1 MKNKITKRGVF
12 AVSAKTI
19 DERKPEVV
27 ALMQRY
33 GMNVNVND
41 SKEKIDMAF
50 LSLLP
55 RSRSF
60 RQDFAKI
67 ATPVAENVHSRVSK
81 RLGDLTKANYKNY
94 GGDDFFNIFGLEKKD
109 PMADVMNIPSKG
121 IRTSSN
127 SAFSFQSPDG
137 NTGVAGGLN
146 AKRAK
151 EKSGFGSWLTDV
163 FDKDTT
169 QNIINTG
176 LGIYAYQ
183 KTGGTQGAPNPLN
196 QGRADVAQGNAGT
209 TGGNEPSSGGL
220 GTGGIVAISLGAI
233 ALVGFG
239 IYYATKK

>member
-1 MKNKITKRGVF
+1 MKNKITKRGLF
-12 AVSAKTI
+12 AISAKTI

-27 ALMQRY
+27 ALMKRY

-41 SKEKIDMAF
+41 SKDKIDMAF

-60 RQDFAKI
+60 RQDFAQL
-67 ATPVAENVHSRVSK
+67 ATPVAEKIHSK
-81 RLGDLTKANYKNY
+81 YKNY
-94 GGDDFFNIFGLEKKD
+94 VGDDFFNIFGLEKKN

-121 IRTSSN
+121 ISTMP
-127 SAFSFQSPDG
+127 APIG
-137 NTGVAGGLN
+137 GGVAGGVL
-146 AKRAK
+146 AKDSKA
-151 EKSGFGSWLTDV
+151 KSGFGSWISDV

-183 KTGGTQGAPNPLN
+183 KTGGTQGANPIQ
-196 QGRADVAQGNAGT
+196 QGRTDIQTGAGT
-209 TGGNEPSSGGL
+209 GTGSGNDTTSGGL

>member
-1 MKNKITKRGVF
+1 MKNKITKRGLF

-27 ALMQRY
+27 ALMKRY
-33 GMNVNVND
+33 GMNVNEND
-41 SKEKIDMAF
+41 SKDKIDMAF

-60 RQDFAKI
+60 RQDFAQL
-67 ATPVAENVHSRVSK
+67 ATPVAEKIHSK
-81 RLGDLTKANYKNY
+81 YKNY
-94 GGDDFFNIFGLEKKD
+94 VGDDFFNIFGLEKKN

-121 IRTSSN
+121 IGTSSTT
-127 SAFSFQSPDG
+127 SEQLGKVMQG
-137 NTGVAGGLN
+137 NTGVAN
-146 AKRAK
+146 PKAKSA
-151 EKSGFGSWLTDV
+151 FGSWISDV

-183 KTGGTQGAPNPLN
+183 KTGGTQGTNPLQ
-196 QGRADVAQGNAGT
+196 QGRTDVQTGAGT
-209 TGGNEPSSGGL
+209 GSGSGNENTGSGL

>member
-1 MKNKITKRGVF
+1 MKHKITKRGVF

-33 GMNVNVND
+33 GMNVNVSD

-55 RSRSF
+55 RSRAF
-60 RQDFAKI
+60 RNDFAKL
-67 ATPVAENVHSRVSK
+67 ATPVAEKMQS
-81 RLGDLTKANYKNY
+81 AYKNY
-94 GGDDFFNIFGLEKKD
+94 GGEDFFNIFGLQKKNPVD
-109 PMADVMNIPSKG
+109 DVMNIPSKG
-121 IRTSSN
+121 IGTSSN
-127 SAFSFQSPDG
+127 VPQVPQPIG
-137 NTGVAGGLN
+137 GGVAGGLSGGRTK
-146 AKRAK
+146 A
-151 EKSGFGSWLTDV
+151 KSGLGSWLTDV

-183 KTGGTQGAPNPLN
+183 KTGGTQGQPNPLN
-196 QGRADVAQGNAGT
+196 QGRADVQGQT
-209 TGGNEPSSGGL
+209 PPSQNQPSGSTGL
-220 GTGGIVAISLGAI
+220 GTGGIVAISLGAL

>member
-67 ATPVAENVHSRVSK
+67 ATPVAEKIHSK
-81 RLGDLTKANYKNY
+81 YKNY
-94 GGDDFFNIFGLEKKD
+94 VGDDFFNIFGLEKKN

-121 IRTSSN
+121 IGTMP
-127 SAFSFQSPDG
+127 APIG
-137 NTGVAGGLN
+137 GGVAGGVL
-146 AKRAK
+146 AKDSKA
-151 EKSGFGSWLTDV
+151 KSGFGSWLSDV

-183 KTGGTQGAPNPLN
+183 KTGGTQGTPNPLQ
-196 QGRADVAQGNAGT
+196 QGRSDVAQGNAGT
-209 TGGNEPSSGGL
+209 TGGNEPSKGGL

>member
-1 MKNKITKRGVF
+1 MKNKITKRGLF

-27 ALMQRY
+27 ALMKRY
-33 GMNVNVND
+33 GMNVNEND
-41 SKEKIDMAF
+41 SKDKIDMAF

-60 RQDFAKI
+60 RQDFAQL
-67 ATPVAENVHSRVSK
+67 ATPVAEKIHSK
-81 RLGDLTKANYKNY
+81 YKNY
-94 GGDDFFNIFGLEKKD
+94 VGDDFFNIFGLEKIFGGKKD
-109 PMADVMNIPSKG
+109 NSAYDIMAIPSKG
-121 IRTSSN
+121 ISTSST
-127 SAFSFQSPDG
+127 FSKQVGKVMTG
-137 NTGVAGGLN
+137 NTGVAN
-146 AKRAK
+146 PKT
-151 EKSGFGSWLTDV
+151 KSAFGSWISDV

-183 KTGGTQGAPNPLN
+183 KTGGTQGSNPL
-196 QGRADVAQGNAGT
+196 QQARTDVQTGAGAGT
-209 TGGNEPSSGGL
+209 GSGSGNDNTSGGL

>member
-60 RQDFAKI
+60 RQDFAQL
-67 ATPVAENVHSRVSK
+67 ATPVAEKIHSK
-81 RLGDLTKANYKNY
+81 YKNY
-94 GGDDFFNIFGLEKKD
+94 VGDDFFNIFGLEKKN

-121 IRTSSN
+121 SGTSSN
-127 SAFSFQSPDG
+127 SAFSFQTPDG

-183 KTGGTQGAPNPLN
+183 KTGGTQGTPNPLQ
-196 QGRADVAQGNAGT
+196 QGRSDVAQGNAGT
-209 TGGNEPSSGGL
+209 TGGNEPSKGGL

>member
-1 MKNKITKRGVF
+1 MKHKITQRGVF

-41 SKEKIDMAF
+41 SKGKIDMAF

-55 RSRSF
+55 RSRGF
-60 RQDFAKI
+60 RKDFAAL
-67 ATPVAENVHSRVSK
+67 ATPVAESMHNE
-81 RLGDLTKANYKNY
+81 YKNAC
-94 GGDDFFNIFGLEKKD
+94 GDCYANASSD
-109 PMADVMNIPSKG
+109 PMKDIMNIPSKG
-121 IRTSSN
+121 IGTSS
-127 SAFSFQSPDG
+127 SLSIPSKTFDS
-137 NTGVAGGLN
+137 NTGVAP
-146 AKRAK
+146 AKSKKAF
-151 EKSGFGSWLTDV
+151 SDTGFGSWLSDV

-183 KTGGTQGAPNPLN
+183 KTGGTQGANPLT
-196 QGRADVAQGNAGT
+196 QGRSDVQGQTPTPPAGEQ
-209 TGGNEPSSGGL
+209 GSSTGL
-220 GTGGIVAISLGAI
+220 GTGGIVVIALGAL

>member
-1 MKNKITKRGVF
+1 MKQKITKRGLF

-19 DERKPEVV
+19 DEKKPEVV

-55 RSRSF
+55 LSRAF
-60 RQDFAKI
+60 RKDFAKL
-67 ATPVAENVHSRVSK
+67 ATPVAEKIHS
-81 RLGDLTKANYKNY
+81 TYKNY
-94 GGDDFFNIFGLEKKD
+94 VGEDFFNLFGLQKKNPVD
-109 PMADVMNIPSKG
+109 DIMNIPPKG
-121 IRTSSN
+121 ITTN
-127 SAFSFQSPDG
+127 
-137 NTGVAGGLN
+137 NTGVALPKP
-146 AKRAK
+146 ATKTK
-151 EKSGFGSWLTDV
+151 KSFGDTGFGSWLTDV

-176 LGIYAYQ
+176 LGVYAYQ
-183 KTGGTQGAPNPLN
+183 KTAGTQGQPNPLN
-196 QGRADVAQGNAGT
+196 QGRSDVQNQPL
-209 TGGNEPSSGGL
+209 PSGQNQPSGSTGL
-220 GTGGIVAISLGAI
+220 GTGGIVAISLGAL

>member
-1 MKNKITKRGVF
+1 MKNKITKRGLF
-12 AVSAKTI
+12 AISAKTI

-60 RQDFAKI
+60 RQDFAQL
-67 ATPVAENVHSRVSK
+67 ATPVAENVHSRAAK
-81 RLGDLTKANYKNY
+81 RLGDLAKANYKNY
-94 GGDDFFNIFGLEKKD
+94 VGDDFFNIFGLEKKNPVD
-109 PMADVMNIPSKG
+109 DIMKIPSKG
-121 IRTSSN
+121 IGTSSN
-127 SAFSFQSPDG
+127 VSQQVGKAMTD
-137 NTGVAGGLN
+137 NTGVAGG
-146 AKRAK
+146 AKA
-151 EKSGFGSWLTDV
+151 KSGFGSWLTEV

-183 KTGGTQGAPNPLN
+183 KTGGTQGAPNPLQ
-196 QGRADVAQGNAGT
+196 QGRADVQGQT
-209 TGGNEPSSGGL
+209 PPSQNLPSGSTGL
-220 GTGGIVAISLGAI
+220 GTGGIVAISLGAL

-239 IYYATKK
+239 IYFATKK

>member
-1 MKNKITKRGVF
+1 MKNKITKRGLF

-27 ALMQRY
+27 ALMKRY
-33 GMNVNVND
+33 GMNVNEND
-41 SKEKIDMAF
+41 SKDKIDMAF

-60 RQDFAKI
+60 RQDFAQL
-67 ATPVAENVHSRVSK
+67 ATPVAEKIHSK
-81 RLGDLTKANYKNY
+81 YKNY
-94 GGDDFFNIFGLEKKD
+94 VGDDFFNIFGLEKIFGGKKD
-109 PMADVMNIPSKG
+109 NSAYDIMAIPSKG
-121 IRTSSN
+121 ISTSSTA
-127 SAFSFQSPDG
+127 SEQLGKVMTG
-137 NTGVAGGLN
+137 NTGVAN
-146 AKRAK
+146 PKA
-151 EKSGFGSWLTDV
+151 KSGFGSWISDV

-183 KTGGTQGAPNPLN
+183 KTGGTQGSNPLQ
-196 QGRADVAQGNAGT
+196 QGRTDVQTGAGT
-209 TGGNEPSSGGL
+209 GTGTGSGNDNTSGGL

>member
-60 RQDFAKI
+60 RQDFAQL
-67 ATPVAENVHSRVSK
+67 ATPVAEKIHSK
-81 RLGDLTKANYKNY
+81 YKNY
-94 GGDDFFNIFGLEKKD
+94 VGDDFFNIFGLEKKN

-121 IRTSSN
+121 IGTMP
-127 SAFSFQSPDG
+127 APIG
-137 NTGVAGGLN
+137 GGVAGGVL
-146 AKRAK
+146 AKDSKA
-151 EKSGFGSWLTDV
+151 KSGFGSWLSDV

-183 KTGGTQGAPNPLN
+183 KTGGTQGTPNPLQ
-196 QGRADVAQGNAGT
+196 QGRSDVAQGNAGT
-209 TGGNEPSSGGL
+209 TGGNEPSKGGL

-233 ALVGFG
+233 VLVGFG

>member
-60 RQDFAKI
+60 RQDFAQL
-67 ATPVAENVHSRVSK
+67 ATPVAEKIHSK
-81 RLGDLTKANYKNY
+81 YKNY
-94 GGDDFFNIFGLEKKD
+94 VGDDFFNIFGLEKKN

-121 IRTSSN
+121 IGTMP
-127 SAFSFQSPDG
+127 APIG
-137 NTGVAGGLN
+137 GGVAGGVL
-146 AKRAK
+146 AKDSKA
-151 EKSGFGSWLTDV
+151 KSGFGSWLSDV

-183 KTGGTQGAPNPLN
+183 KTGGTQGTPNPLQ
-196 QGRADVAQGNAGT
+196 QGRSDVAQGNAGT
-209 TGGNEPSSGGL
+209 TGGNEPSSSGL

>member
-12 AVSAKTI
+12 AISAKTI

-121 IRTSSN
+121 IGTMP
-127 SAFSFQSPDG
+127 APIG
-137 NTGVAGGLN
+137 GGVAGGVL
-146 AKRAK
+146 AKDSKA
-151 EKSGFGSWLTDV
+151 KSGFGSWLSDV

-183 KTGGTQGAPNPLN
+183 KTGGTQGTPNPLQ
-196 QGRADVAQGNAGT
+196 QGRFDVAQGNAGT

-233 ALVGFG
+233 VLVGFG

>member
-1 MKNKITKRGVF
+1 MKNKITKRGLF

-27 ALMQRY
+27 ALMKRY
-33 GMNVNVND
+33 GMNVNEND
-41 SKEKIDMAF
+41 SKDKIDMAF

-60 RQDFAKI
+60 RQDFAQL
-67 ATPVAENVHSRVSK
+67 ATPVAEKIHSK
-81 RLGDLTKANYKNY
+81 YKNY
-94 GGDDFFNIFGLEKKD
+94 VGEDFFNIFGLEKKN

-121 IRTSSN
+121 IGTMP
-127 SAFSFQSPDG
+127 APIG
-137 NTGVAGGLN
+137 GGVAGGVL
-146 AKRAK
+146 AKDSKA
-151 EKSGFGSWLTDV
+151 KSGFGSWLSDV

-183 KTGGTQGAPNPLN
+183 KTGGTQGTPNPLQ
-196 QGRADVAQGNAGT
+196 QGRSDVAQGNAGT
-209 TGGNEPSSGGL
+209 TGGNEPSKGGL

>member
-1 MKNKITKRGVF
+1 MKNKITKRGLF

-27 ALMQRY
+27 ALMKRY
-33 GMNVNVND
+33 GMNVNEND
-41 SKEKIDMAF
+41 SKDKIDMAF

-60 RQDFAKI
+60 RQDFAQL
-67 ATPVAENVHSRVSK
+67 ATPVAEKIHSK
-81 RLGDLTKANYKNY
+81 YKNY
-94 GGDDFFNIFGLEKKD
+94 VGEDFFNIFGLEKKN

-121 IRTSSN
+121 IGTMP
-127 SAFSFQSPDG
+127 APIG
-137 NTGVAGGLN
+137 GGVAGAID
-146 AKRAK
+146 AKSSKA
-151 EKSGFGSWLTDV
+151 KSGFGSWISDV

-183 KTGGTQGAPNPLN
+183 KTGGTQGTNPLQ
-196 QGRADVAQGNAGT
+196 QGRTDVQQNVGTGSGSGNDT
-209 TGGNEPSSGGL
+209 TSGGL

>member
-41 SKEKIDMAF
+41 SKDKIDMAF

-60 RQDFAKI
+60 RQDFAQL
-67 ATPVAENVHSRVSK
+67 ATPVAEKIHSK
-81 RLGDLTKANYKNY
+81 YKNY
-94 GGDDFFNIFGLEKKD
+94 VGDDFFNIFGLEKKN

-121 IRTSSN
+121 IGTSSN
-127 SAFSFQSPDG
+127 SAFSFQTPDG

>member
-67 ATPVAENVHSRVSK
+67 ATPVAEKIQSQYQNAT
-81 RLGDLTKANYKNY
+81 GETY
-94 GGDDFFNIFGLEKKD
+94 FNIFGLEKKNPVD
-109 PMADVMNIPSKG
+109 DVMNIKPKG
-121 IRTSSN
+121 IGTSSA
-127 SAFSFQSPDG
+127 SATTPSSIETP
-137 NTGVAGGLN
+137 
-146 AKRAK
+146 AKAK
-151 EKSGFGSWLTDV
+151 TKSAFGSWISDV

-183 KTGGTQGAPNPLN
+183 KTGGTQGAPNPLQ
-196 QGRADVAQGNAGT
+196 QGRSDVAQGNAGT
-209 TGGNEPSSGGL
+209 TGGNEPSSSGL

>member
-1 MKNKITKRGVF
+1 MKNKITKRGLF

-27 ALMQRY
+27 ALMKRY
-33 GMNVNVND
+33 GMNVNEND
-41 SKEKIDMAF
+41 SKDKIDMAF

-60 RQDFAKI
+60 RQDFAQL
-67 ATPVAENVHSRVSK
+67 ATPVAEKIHSK
-81 RLGDLTKANYKNY
+81 YKNY
-94 GGDDFFNIFGLEKKD
+94 VGEDFFNIFGLEKKKPVYD
-109 PMADVMNIPSKG
+109 IMAIQPKG
-121 IRTSSN
+121 ISTSSN
-127 SAFSFQSPDG
+127 KPQPIG
-137 NTGVAGGLN
+137 GGVAGAVD
-146 AKRAK
+146 AKAK
-151 EKSGFGSWLTDV
+151 TKSGFGSWISDV

-183 KTGGTQGAPNPLN
+183 KTGGTQGSNPLQ
-196 QGRADVAQGNAGT
+196 QGRTDVQTGAGT
-209 TGGNEPSSGGL
+209 GTGSGSGNDNTSGGL

>member
-1 MKNKITKRGVF
+1 
-12 AVSAKTI
+12 
-19 DERKPEVV
+19 
-27 ALMQRY
+27 
-33 GMNVNVND
+33 
-41 SKEKIDMAF
+41 MAF

-60 RQDFAKI
+60 RQDFAQL
-67 ATPVAENVHSRVSK
+67 ATPVAEKIHSK
-81 RLGDLTKANYKNY
+81 YKNY
-94 GGDDFFNIFGLEKKD
+94 VGEDFFNIFGLEKKN

-121 IRTSSN
+121 IGTMP
-127 SAFSFQSPDG
+127 APIG
-137 NTGVAGGLN
+137 GGVAGGVL
-146 AKRAK
+146 AKDSKA
-151 EKSGFGSWLTDV
+151 KSGFGSWISDV

-183 KTGGTQGAPNPLN
+183 KTGGTQGTNPLQ
-196 QGRADVAQGNAGT
+196 QGRTDVQQNVGTGSGSGNDT
-209 TGGNEPSSGGL
+209 TSGGL

>member
-1 MKNKITKRGVF
+1 MKNKITKRGLF

-27 ALMQRY
+27 ALMKRY

-41 SKEKIDMAF
+41 SKDKIDMAF

-60 RQDFAKI
+60 RQDFAQL
-67 ATPVAENVHSRVSK
+67 ATPVAEKIHSK
-81 RLGDLTKANYKNY
+81 YKNY
-94 GGDDFFNIFGLEKKD
+94 VGDDFFNIFGLEKKN

-121 IRTSSN
+121 ISTMP
-127 SAFSFQSPDG
+127 APIG
-137 NTGVAGGLN
+137 GGVAGGVL
-146 AKRAK
+146 AKDSKA
-151 EKSGFGSWLTDV
+151 KSGFGSWISDV

-183 KTGGTQGAPNPLN
+183 KTGGTQGANPIQ
-196 QGRADVAQGNAGT
+196 QGRTDIQTGAGT
-209 TGGNEPSSGGL
+209 GSGSGNDTTSSGL

>member
-1 MKNKITKRGVF
+1 MKNQITKRGLF

-27 ALMQRY
+27 ALMKRY
-33 GMNVNVND
+33 GMNVNEND
-41 SKEKIDMAF
+41 SKDKIDMAF

-60 RQDFAKI
+60 RQDFAKL
-67 ATPVAENVHSRVSK
+67 ATPVAEKIHSK
-81 RLGDLTKANYKNY
+81 YKNY
-94 GGDDFFNIFGLEKKD
+94 VGDDFFNIFGLEKKNPVND
-109 PMADVMNIPSKG
+109 IMAIQPKG
-121 IRTSSN
+121 ISTSSN
-127 SAFSFQSPDG
+127 KPQPIG
-137 NTGVAGGLN
+137 GGIAGAVD
-146 AKRAK
+146 AKAK
-151 EKSGFGSWLTDV
+151 TKSGFGSWISDV

-183 KTGGTQGAPNPLN
+183 KTGGTQGSNPLQ
-196 QGRADVAQGNAGT
+196 QGRTDVQTGAGS
-209 TGGNEPSSGGL
+209 GSSNESSTVGGL
-220 GTGGIVAISLGAI
+220 GTGGIIAISLGAI

>member
-1 MKNKITKRGVF
+1 MKNKITKRGLF

-27 ALMQRY
+27 ALMKRY

-41 SKEKIDMAF
+41 SKDKIDMAF

-60 RQDFAKI
+60 RQDFAQL
-67 ATPVAENVHSRVSK
+67 ATPVAEKIHSK
-81 RLGDLTKANYKNY
+81 YKNY
-94 GGDDFFNIFGLEKKD
+94 VGDDFFNIFGLEKKN

-121 IRTSSN
+121 ISTMP
-127 SAFSFQSPDG
+127 APIG
-137 NTGVAGGLN
+137 GGVAGGVL
-146 AKRAK
+146 AKDSKA
-151 EKSGFGSWLTDV
+151 KSGFGSWISDV

-183 KTGGTQGAPNPLN
+183 KTGGTQGANPIQ
-196 QGRADVAQGNAGT
+196 QGRTDIQTGAGT
-209 TGGNEPSSGGL
+209 GTGSGNDTTSGGL

>member
-1 MKNKITKRGVF
+1 MKNKITKRGLF

-27 ALMQRY
+27 ALMKRY
-33 GMNVNVND
+33 GMNVNEND
-41 SKEKIDMAF
+41 SKDKIDMAF

-60 RQDFAKI
+60 RQDFAQL
-67 ATPVAENVHSRVSK
+67 ATPVAEKIHSK
-81 RLGDLTKANYKNY
+81 YKNY
-94 GGDDFFNIFGLEKKD
+94 VGEDFFNIFGLEKKN

-121 IRTSSN
+121 IGTMP
-127 SAFSFQSPDG
+127 APIG
-137 NTGVAGGLN
+137 GGVAGGIL
-146 AKRAK
+146 AKDSKA
-151 EKSGFGSWLTDV
+151 KSGFGSWLSDV

-183 KTGGTQGAPNPLN
+183 KTGGTQGTPNPLQ
-196 QGRADVAQGNAGT
+196 QGRSDVAQGNAGT
-209 TGGNEPSSGGL
+209 TGGNEPSKGGL

>member
-1 MKNKITKRGVF
+1 MKNKITKRGLF

-27 ALMQRY
+27 ALMKRY
-33 GMNVNVND
+33 GMNVNEND
-41 SKEKIDMAF
+41 SKDKIDMAF

-60 RQDFAKI
+60 RQDFAQL
-67 ATPVAENVHSRVSK
+67 ATPVAEKIHSK
-81 RLGDLTKANYKNY
+81 YKNY
-94 GGDDFFNIFGLEKKD
+94 VGEDFFNIFGLEKKN

-121 IRTSSN
+121 IGTMP
-127 SAFSFQSPDG
+127 APIG
-137 NTGVAGGLN
+137 GGVAGGVL
-146 AKRAK
+146 AKDSKA
-151 EKSGFGSWLTDV
+151 KSGFGSWISDV

-183 KTGGTQGAPNPLN
+183 KTGGTQGTNPLQ
-196 QGRADVAQGNAGT
+196 QGRTDVQQNVGTGSGSGNDT
-209 TGGNEPSSGGL
+209 TSGGL

>member
-1 MKNKITKRGVF
+1 MKHKITKRGVF

-33 GMNVNVND
+33 GMNVNVSD

-55 RSRSF
+55 RSRAF
-60 RQDFAKI
+60 RKDFAKL
-67 ATPVAENVHSRVSK
+67 ATPVAEKIQS
-81 RLGDLTKANYKNY
+81 AYKNY
-94 GGDDFFNIFGLEKKD
+94 VGEDFFNIFGLEKKKPVD
-109 PMADVMNIPSKG
+109 DVMNIPSKG
-121 IRTSSN
+121 IGTSSN
-127 SAFSFQSPDG
+127 VSSQVGKTMTD
-137 NTGVAGGLN
+137 NTGVSGG
-146 AKRAK
+146 AKA
-151 EKSGFGSWLTDV
+151 KSGLGSWLTDV

-183 KTGGTQGAPNPLN
+183 KTAGTQGGPNPLT
-196 QGRADVAQGNAGT
+196 QGRSDIQNT
-209 TGGNEPSSGGL
+209 PLPSGQNPPSGSTGL
-220 GTGGIVAISLGAI
+220 GTGGIVAISLGAL